1 MRPDLA
7 IEMEQCSSVELN
19 TVPGDLMATDLM
31 ATGLMAMGLIAM
43 DLLVMDLMAM
53 DLLIMDTSSS
63 AVAPAWRL
71 AFALDPK
78 YCDAQQEPASL
89 LPFMTKLKPL
99 AGTPVQSANIKGMR

>member
-7 IEMEQCSSVELN
+7 IEMEQSSSVELN
-19 TVPGDLMATDLM
+19 TVPGNLV
-31 ATGLMAMGLIAM
+31 AM

-78 YCDAQQEPASL
+78 YSDAQQEPASL